1 MKHLISVLT
10 GSLFACASF
19 VYAEESVSE
28 NTSESTNLEQQ
39 ASAPQANTDTEILK
53 ELNIPET
60 ATNTEIPVTTTTST
74 ETPVTTNTAPS
85 AATDSAETPVQN
97 LETAG
102 TQAVNESTSDA
113 SATMPSEQS
122 APAAT
127 TQAKTQKKVSIWDR
141 ILNMFKV
148 SEPKART
155 CEEAF
160 NQMEGISVDFSRT
173 TDFAENG
180 DKYMELYYQKIK
192 QTNSFGTRSSNLYI
206 NLSSLNVNSDV
217 LVTFIGKWSK
227 VFSEDKKTVLWN
239 LSDNKSLGD
248 NVIDNIDLSNIYSL
262 NLSNTSI
269 SDLTINKII
278 SILNIQNTGKLV
290 CVNVSGTKVSDA
302 VVESL
307 KAAFQKAKTEFEA
320 RNPGK
325 TYSLEGDNNS
335 GVIFNKLPAFLKQK
349 QKAPNLTDKPNA
361 TPVSVENIAEGNP
374 SVDSSVPES
383 NVVEEGAI
391 DKSTSDAVS
400 LPANTTADTVST
412 SAVTEEQPVSTTGPS
427 NEQINDVL
435 SEADKLI
442 ADVEQKTPEANISSA
457 DSTVTTE
464 STTESGASADVST
477 DSSAVETSTETAV
490 A

>member
-19 VYAEESVSE
+19 VYAEESVSG
-28 NTSESTNLEQQ
+28 NTSENTNLEQQ
-39 ASAPQANTDTEILK
+39 TSEPQANTDTEILK

-60 ATNTEIPVTTTTST
+60 TNTETSAPTDNTESPIANATEEPVTTDNVEVSVQQPS
-74 ETPVTTNTAPS
+74 ET
-85 AATDSAETPVQN
+85 AETQ
-97 LETAG
+97 L
-102 TQAVNESTSDA
+102 VNGDESLTP
-113 SATMPSEQS
+113 TEQS
-122 APAAT
+122 APIT
-127 TQAKTQKKVSIWDR
+127 VKQAKPQKKVSIWDK
-141 ILNMFKV
+141 ILNMFKL

-160 NQMEGISVDFSRT
+160 NQMKGISINFSKT
-173 TDFAENG
+173 SDFAENG
-180 DKYMELYYQKIK
+180 DKYMDLYYKKIK

-206 NLSSLNVNSDV
+206 DLSGLNVNSDI

-227 VFSEDKKTVLWN
+227 VFTADKKTVLWN

-248 NVIDNIDLSNIYSL
+248 DAIDNIDLSNIYSL

-307 KAAFQKAKTEFEA
+307 KAAFQKAKTEFETK
-320 RNPGK
+320 NPGK

-349 QKAPNLTDKPNA
+349 QKAPNLRKKPNA
-361 TPVSVENIAEGNP
+361 TPVSDENIAEGNP
-374 SVDSSVPES
+374 SVDKSSV
-383 NVVEEGAI
+383 VTEGAI
-391 DKSTSDAVS
+391 DESSTTTATSDAVS
-400 LPANTTADTVST
+400 LPANTTTDTVST
-412 SAVTEEQPVSTTGPS
+412 AAVTEEQPTSTTAPS

-442 ADVEQKTPEANISSA
+442 ADVEQKAPEANISS
-457 DSTVTTE
+457 TE
-464 STTESGASADVST
+464 SAVITEAPTESGTNGDVST
-477 DSSAVETSTETAV
+477 EASAVETPNETAV